1 MHQIFILQEQIQEM
15 MLLKRTN
22 LIPFSSLRGHGPY
35 TKKILLDRERL
46 LEQNIQINVK
56 SYYFLSQ

>member
-35 TKKILLDRERL
+35 TKKILLDRECL

-56 SYYFLSQ
+56 NY